1 MVYKNTGVFTSRPV
15 LPRSTVSHARAS
27 MASGAGSRARRHGT
41 PDRRDE
47 EPYQPIQPTGAD
59 GVRLMYQPS
68 SPKGADGERIWY
80 QPSSPGPMT
89 VSDDD
94 DREATYSR
102 VLERMVTPEVEDS
115 DHDHDYRAAQLLSKS
130 STSKTKEDVAKKGDE
145 KGEGSKRKGETRK
158 RKGREGKEID
168 HKKEEKEPK
177 KGKRCETAHELK
189 VQGDKIWDQELEI
202 KKLKEDNLKLKEDL
216 AFHVADASNKL
227 EDNEALR
234 KKITELRRGDDID
247 EVIGALQRR
256 FDSECD
262 FSYSTHAYPVTFIKL
277 TDTMR
282 EEARRWGQHSDPSLD
297 NVAEPDLKDY
307 DIHKYLGLFVAGRN
321 LAMAA
326 QHLHGEVVRTV
337 DRMTDRYIAEEH
349 DMTETLTCPIL
360 KTGPFKDPVTI
371 GSGITFERSAI
382 LDWFAKETEDQGAFA
397 EHRCPSTRKIVEP
410 VDIQPNVIVKQIQDK
425 HRRDFKKDYPTKFST
440 PLDTSMP
447 YVRMPALRLEEGENV
462 GGVDGGDYC
471 KIGPETFPPRY
482 FDAMDYHRTGG
493 GKCSFSFD

>member
-15 LPRSTVSHARAS
+15 LPRATVYHAGAS
-27 MASGAGSRARRHGT
+27 MASGAAAGARARRHCT
-41 PDRRDE
+41 PDWRDQE
-47 EPYQPIQPTGAD
+47 AYQPMQPTG
-59 GVRLMYQPS
+59 S
-68 SPKGADGERIWY
+68 DGETIWY
-80 QPSSPGPMT
+80 QPSAPKHVT

-94 DREATYSR
+94 YAMAD
-102 VLERMVTPEVEDS
+102 ERMRTPGEGVDVS
-115 DHDHDYRAAQLLSKS
+115 DDDDVDFRAAQLLSTS

-234 KKITELRRGDDID
+234 KKIAELKRGDDID
-247 EVIGALQRR
+247 EVLEAVQRR
-256 FDSECD
+256 LDRECD

-462 GGVDGGDYC
+462 GGVDGGDYA

>member
-1 MVYKNTGVFTSRPV
+1 MVYKNTGEFTSRPV

-27 MASGAGSRARRHGT
+27 MASARVMMRRRDDT
-41 PDRRDE
+41 PDRMNED
-47 EPYQPIQPTGAD
+47 PYQPTQPTGSD
-59 GVRLMYQPS
+59 GVR
-68 SPKGADGERIWY
+68 IFY

-102 VLERMVTPEVEDS
+102 VIERMVTPEVEDS

-145 KGEGSKRKGETRK
+145 KGEGSKRKGEDKAEKARKGSK
-158 RKGREGKEID
+158 RKGSKD
-168 HKKEEKEPK
+168 STDDD
-177 KGKRCETAHELK
+177 KGKKAKCVGPNGLLFIPIADH
-189 VQGDKIWDQELEI
+189 ELEI
-202 KKLKEDNLKLKEDL
+202 KKLKENNLKLKEDL

-227 EDNEALR
+227 DDNEALR

-277 TDTMR
+277 TDIMR

-307 DIHKYLGLFVAGRN
+307 DVLKYLGLFVAGRN

-326 QHLHGEVVRTV
+326 QNLHGEVVRTV

-349 DMTETLTCPIL
+349 EMTETLTCPIL

-440 PLDTSMP
+440 PLDASMP

-462 GGVDGGDYC
+462 GGVDGGDDG